1 MKSSTR
7 GMTAVLANAVYFQGK
22 WQTPFTVIMR
32 VDHPFFCAIRDNVT
46 GTVLFAG
53 LIRDPN

>member
-1 MKSSTR
+1 
-7 GMTAVLANAVYFQGK
+7 MTAVLANAVYFQGK